1 MLEFEDGVSKTLLS
15 WSASI
20 LCFMFNP
27 LPSKFVDNGFENL
40 QIFANYV
47 LDRTTDYGRTLGEF
61 VLRVLPQYPKCLA
74 AANCRFQPLT
84 HCNANAKQG
93 KKVNK
98 QGNAFFKHNNSSVCH
113 RMSLLVPFSTLFDVA
128 VGPQKSFS
136 LNDSLLERSGKSGWN
151 LNSYYDQFHWS
162 VSLVS
167 FIDHFH

>member
-1 MLEFEDGVSKTLLS
+1 
-15 WSASI
+15 
-20 LCFMFNP
+20 MFNP

-98 QGNAFFKHNNSSVCH
+98 QGNAFFKHNNSSVATVTCKIT
-113 RMSLLVPFSTLFDVA
+113 LLLSQDVPACPLFYPV
-128 VGPQKSFS
+128 
-136 LNDSLLERSGKSGWN
+136 
-151 LNSYYDQFHWS
+151 
-162 VSLVS
+162 
-167 FIDHFH
+167 